1 MARYRVTVDTGGTFS
16 DFVYLSEETGA
27 VSISKVPSTP
37 DDPSRAILAGIE
49 MLLAKGVAAADIG
62 FFCHGTTVGTNA
74 LLEGKGVKTGLL
86 VTEGFRG
93 IYPVGE
99 QARPYGAAIFD
110 VMYDKPAMLVPQSL
124 TGEVKERVDHRGEV
138 LRALDEAALRETL
151 RGLAGHG
158 IESLAV
164 CLLFSF
170 LHPQHEERVAEIVR
184 EELPR
189 CSISLSCEIVPLI
202 REFHRLST
210 TVINAYLQPILA
222 RYIAQLDRRLN
233 ETGIGTR
240 QKYIMQSNGGMATF
254 AAAARKAV
262 TTVLSGPAGGVTA
275 GAYACRMTGLQNLIT
290 FDMGGTSCDVALIR
304 DGEPFIASRGKI
316 EGRDLAL
323 PMMDINT
330 VSAGG
335 GTIATVDRFG
345 LLQVGPHSAGAMPG
359 PACYARGGELP
370 TITDCNLVL
379 GHLSADNFLGGQMR
393 LDLARA
399 RAAVTDKVAEP
410 LRMDPLAAAEGI
422 VRVIEVK
429 MAEAIKAISTMRGHD
444 LRDFML
450 LPFGGAGPVHAAR
463 IARDLGMAGL
473 IVPLY
478 PGVYS
483 AIGLVMSDVK
493 HDYVQSKMQ
502 PMSELTADTVN
513 HMFARLEALAAR
525 GAARRRFCAGSHQDR
540 ARPRHPLRRPRLRDH
555 PAVRPP
561 LPPGGRQGRGDA
573 GLDGLRRQFD
583 QQHRAMFGHMA
594 PEQAVEVVSYR
605 VRGLGLVPAGRV
617 AALQA
622 ERREACRRP
631 PRDPAGAIRRPR
643 CRMPGLPARA
653 ARRGGDPAGTGD
665 SRSVRL
671 HHRHPCG
678 PERAGG
684 RVEEF
689 DRDAGKLSR
698 CPPPHACKSMPSIS
712 RWSRPASPASCR
724 RCRTRCSAPAI
735 PPSCGN
741 RRMPPAR

>member
-1 MARYRVTVDTGGTFS
+1 MPRYRVTVDTGGTFS
-16 DFVYLSEETGA
+16 DFVYLNEETRE

-37 DDPSRAILAGIE
+37 DDPSRAILQGIE

-110 VMYDKPAMLVPQSL
+110 VMYDKPALLVPQSL
-124 TGEVKERVDHRGEV
+124 TGEVKERVDYQGHV
-138 LRALDEAALRETL
+138 LKALDEAALRETL
-151 RGLAGHG
+151 RALAAHKL
-158 IESLAV
+158 ESIAV

-170 LHPQHEERVAEIVR
+170 LHPEHEARVREIAR
-184 EELPR
+184 EELPD
-189 CSISLSCEIVPLI
+189 CSVSLSSEIVPLI
-202 REFHRLST
+202 REYHRLST

-222 RYIAQLDRRLN
+222 RYIAQLDRRLSAA
-233 ETGIGTR
+233 GVGTR

-275 GAYACRMTGLQNLIT
+275 GAYACRMTGFQNVIT

-335 GTIATVDRFG
+335 GTIAMVDRFG
-345 LLQVGPHSAGAMPG
+345 VLQVGPHSAGAKPG
-359 PACYARGGELP
+359 PACYGRGGEMP
-370 TITDCNLVL
+370 TITDCNLVM

-393 LDLARA
+393 LDLVRA
-399 RAAVTDKVAEP
+399 RQAVSTKVAEP
-410 LRMDPLAAAEGI
+410 LAIDTVEAAEGI
-422 VRVIEVK
+422 VRIIEVK
-429 MAEAIKAISTMRGHD
+429 MEEAIKAISTMRGHD

-450 LPFGGAGPVHAAR
+450 LAFGGAGPVHAGR

-483 AIGLVMSDVK
+483 AIGLIMSDVK

-502 PMSELTADTVN
+502 PMEELSPDEVN
-513 HMFARLEALAAR
+513 GMFERLEALAAADLR
-525 GAARRRFCAGSHQDR
+525 ADGFAPEHIKIQRALDMRYAGQGYEITLPCAPTPPS
-540 ARPRHPLRRPRLRDH
+540 
-555 PAVRPP
+555 PAN
-561 LPPGGRQGRGDA
+561 GGGKGGDG
-573 GLDGLRRQFD
+573 GLSGLRRQFD
-583 QQHRAMFGHMA
+583 QQHKTMFGHMA

-605 VRGLGLVPAGRV
+605 VRGLGLVPPVELPRFKPTGATLADAQRATRQVRFDGRDLDCPV
-617 AALQA
+617 YQR
-622 ERREACRRP
+622 ERL
-631 PRDPAGAIRRPR
+631 DV
-643 CRMPGLPARA
+643 GLTL
-653 ARRGGDPAGTGD
+653 RG
-665 SRSVRL
+665 
-671 HHRHPCG
+671 
-678 PERAGG
+678 
-684 RVEEF
+684 
-689 DRDAGKLSR
+689 
-698 CPPPHACKSMPSIS
+698 
-712 RWSRPASPASCR
+712 
-724 RCRTRCSAPAI
+724 PAI
-735 PPSCGN
+735 LDQLDCTAVIYAGQT
-741 RRMPPAR
+741 ARVDEWKTLIVTQEKSS

>member
-16 DFVYLSEETGA
+16 DFVYFNEETRE
-27 VSISKVPSTP
+27 VTISKVPSTP
-37 DDPSRAILAGIE
+37 DDPSRAILQGVE
-49 MLLAKGVAAADIG
+49 MLLAKGVAARDIG

-110 VMYDKPAMLVPQSL
+110 VMYDKPALLVPQSL
-124 TGEVKERVDHRGEV
+124 TGEVKERVDHRGQV

-151 RGLAGHG
+151 RGLAGHN
-158 IESLAV
+158 IESIAV

-170 LHPQHEERVAEIVR
+170 LHPAHEERVREIAR
-184 EELPR
+184 EELPE
-189 CSISLSCEIVPLI
+189 CSISLSCDIVPLI
-202 REFHRLST
+202 REYHRLST

-222 RYIAQLDRRLN
+222 RYIDQLDRRLSA
-233 ETGIGTR
+233 TGIGTR

-275 GAYACRMTGLQNLIT
+275 GAYACRMTGFQNLIT
-290 FDMGGTSCDVALIR
+290 FDMGGTSCDVALIK

-335 GTIATVDRFG
+335 GTIARVDRFG
-345 LLQVGPHSAGAMPG
+345 MLQVGPQSAGAKPG
-359 PACYARGGELP
+359 PACYGRGGEKP
-370 TITDCNLVL
+370 TITDCNLVM
-379 GHLSADNFLGGQMR
+379 GHLSEDNFLGGQMR
-393 LDLARA
+393 LDLVRA
-399 RAAVTDKVAEP
+399 RQAVTAEVAEP
-410 LRMDPLAAAEGI
+410 LGIDPLEAAEGI

-429 MAEAIKAISTMRGHD
+429 MEEAIKAISTMRGHD

-450 LPFGGAGPVHAAR
+450 LAFGGAGPVHAGR

-483 AIGLVMSDVK
+483 AIGLIMSDVK

-502 PMSELTADTVN
+502 PMGELSPDGVN
-513 HMFARLEALAAR
+513 RMFARLEALAAADLR
-525 GAARRRFCAGSHQDR
+525 ADGFAPAHIKIQRALDMRYAGQGYEITMPCD
-540 ARPRHPLRRPRLRDH
+540 ATALRD
-555 PAVRPP
+555 
-561 LPPGGRQGRGDA
+561 G

-583 QQHRAMFGHMA
+583 QQHKSMFGHMA

-605 VRGLGLVPAGRV
+605 VRGLGLVPPVELPKFKPTGATLADAQRATRQARFDGRDIECPV
-617 AALQA
+617 YQR
-622 ERREACRRP
+622 ERLDVGLTLRG
-631 PRDPAGAIRRPR
+631 PAILDQFDCTTVIYTGQ
-643 CRMPGLPARA
+643 A
-653 ARRGGDPAGTGD
+653 ARVDEWKNLIVTQEA
-665 SRSVRL
+665 
-671 HHRHPCG
+671 
-678 PERAGG
+678 
-684 RVEEF
+684 
-689 DRDAGKLSR
+689 
-698 CPPPHACKSMPSIS
+698 
-712 RWSRPASPASCR
+712 
-724 RCRTRCSAPAI
+724 
-735 PPSCGN
+735 
-741 RRMPPAR
+741 

>member
-16 DFVYLSEETGA
+16 DFVYFNEETRE
-27 VSISKVPSTP
+27 VTISKVPSTP
-37 DDPSRAILAGIE
+37 DDPSRAILQGVE
-49 MLLAKGVAAADIG
+49 MLLAKGVAARDIG

-110 VMYDKPAMLVPQSL
+110 VMYDKPALLVPQSL
-124 TGEVKERVDHRGEV
+124 TGEVKERVDHRGQV

-151 RGLAGHG
+151 RGLAGHN
-158 IESLAV
+158 IESIAV

-170 LHPQHEERVAEIVR
+170 LHPAHEERVREIAR
-184 EELPR
+184 EELPQ
-189 CSISLSCEIVPLI
+189 CSISLSCDIVPLI
-202 REFHRLST
+202 REYHRLST

-222 RYIAQLDRRLN
+222 RYIDQLDRRLSA
-233 ETGIGTR
+233 TGIGTR

-275 GAYACRMTGLQNLIT
+275 GAYACRMTGFQNLIT
-290 FDMGGTSCDVALIR
+290 FDMGGTSCDVALIK

-335 GTIATVDRFG
+335 GTIARVDRFG
-345 LLQVGPHSAGAMPG
+345 MLQVGPQSAGAKPG
-359 PACYARGGELP
+359 PACYGRGGEKP
-370 TITDCNLVL
+370 TITDCNLVM
-379 GHLSADNFLGGQMR
+379 GHLSEDNFLGGQMR
-393 LDLARA
+393 LDLVRA
-399 RAAVTDKVAEP
+399 RQAVTAEVAEP
-410 LRMDPLAAAEGI
+410 LGIDPLEAAEGI

-429 MAEAIKAISTMRGHD
+429 MEEAIKAISTMRGHD

-450 LPFGGAGPVHAAR
+450 LAFGGAGPVHAGR

-483 AIGLVMSDVK
+483 AIGLIMSDVK

-502 PMSELTADTVN
+502 PMGELSRDGVN
-513 HMFARLEALAAR
+513 RMFARLEALAAADLR
-525 GAARRRFCAGSHQDR
+525 ADGFAPAHIKIQRALDMRYAGQGYEITMPCD
-540 ARPRHPLRRPRLRDH
+540 ATALRD
-555 PAVRPP
+555 
-561 LPPGGRQGRGDA
+561 G

-583 QQHRAMFGHMA
+583 QQHKSMFGHMA

-605 VRGLGLVPAGRV
+605 VRGLGLVPPVELPKFKPTGATLADAQRATRQARFDGRDIECPV
-617 AALQA
+617 YQR
-622 ERREACRRP
+622 ERLDVGLTLRG
-631 PRDPAGAIRRPR
+631 PAILDQFDCTTVIYTGQ
-643 CRMPGLPARA
+643 A
-653 ARRGGDPAGTGD
+653 ARVDEWKNLIVTQEA
-665 SRSVRL
+665 
-671 HHRHPCG
+671 
-678 PERAGG
+678 
-684 RVEEF
+684 
-689 DRDAGKLSR
+689 
-698 CPPPHACKSMPSIS
+698 
-712 RWSRPASPASCR
+712 
-724 RCRTRCSAPAI
+724 
-735 PPSCGN
+735 
-741 RRMPPAR
+741 